1 MKSFLLVLLIMIA
14 MVGLLIGCA
23 PSYSGS
29 ISKDLVPVEVQP
41 IPTPVPI
48 VVVPPI
54 PPQVPVDE
62 CIIIVHK
69 KKHPRTL
76 CLTCVRDIHNN
87 RVCKHKHGHH

>member
-1 MKSFLLVLLIMIA
+1 

-23 PSYSGS
+23 PSNSGS
-29 ISKDLVPVEVQP
+29 ISKDLVPPEVQP
-41 IPTPVPI
+41 IDTPTI
-48 VVVPPI
+48 VVPPI
-54 PPQVPVDE
+54 VPQVPIDE